1 MKLLGM
7 LLICSEPISSRVAG
21 SSALSAMKTRGERI
35 RSLRALGRM
44 LELMEGELSSTLCPI
59 PELLSTLEKK
69 SGGAAKRFLSALASR
84 MDRLGTERFS
94 KLWEASLRG
103 SLALDREDLDT
114 LRQLWNILGQYDLD
128 RQLEAIAQCR
138 LRLLQSAEKSAAIPP
153 PLRVSRLS
161 SHVSRPVTA
170 PASVG
175 F

>member
-1 MKLLGM
+1 MKLRGM
-7 LLICSEPISSRVAG
+7 LMICSASLAA
-21 SSALSAMKTRGERI
+21 ALSAMKTRGERI

-84 MDRLGTERFS
+84 MDRLGTEGFS
-94 KLWEASLRG
+94 ELWEASLRE

-114 LRQLWNILGQYDLD
+114 LRQLGSILGQYDLD

-138 LRLLQSAEKSAAIPP
+138 LRLLQSAEKSAQDH
-153 PLRVSRLS
+153 RQKSRTCCCVALLS
-161 SHVSRPVTA
+161 A
-170 PASVG
+170 AMLCIALL
-175 F
+175 